1 MSAHDEKLIGLE
13 LIELANALDSVR
25 ILADCERAGC
35 LPTASELRQVC
46 RATSATVHLIGER
59 LRQLGADLASD
70 AAAGPEEAIDEE
82 DEPAVSRA
90 AAAVSAAVRRRRAG
104 GRRDA
109 AATPARSRVRR
120 PARPGRRR

>member
-1 MSAHDEKLIGLE
+1 MSAHDERFIGLE

-46 RATSATVHLIGER
+46 RATSATVYLIGER
-59 LRQLGADLASD
+59 LRHLGAAMASD
-70 AAAGPEEAIDEE
+70 GAPVAEEEE
-82 DEPAVSRA
+82 LPVSRA
-90 AAAVSAAVRRRRAG
+90 GAVASAAVRRRRAG
-104 GRRDA
+104 GRRGA
-109 AATPARSRVRR
+109 RATPARSRVRR